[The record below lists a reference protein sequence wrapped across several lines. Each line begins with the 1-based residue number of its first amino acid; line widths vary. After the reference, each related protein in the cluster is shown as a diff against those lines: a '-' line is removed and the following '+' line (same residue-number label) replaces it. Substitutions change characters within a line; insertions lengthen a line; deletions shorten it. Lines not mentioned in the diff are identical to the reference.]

1 MKAER
6 HGEKLPSGYSE
17 HKVSEVETMKQQH
30 VRWIQEEL
38 AEKFS
43 EELKV
48 GLERLNVKQM
58 KELLQHIQAF
68 KNRF

>member
-6 HGEKLPSGYSE
+6 QGEKLPSGYSE
-17 HKVSEVETMKQQH
+17 HKVPEVETMKQQH
-30 VRWIQEEL
+30 IRWIEEEL